1 MNGLFIFWIVL
12 IFVMP
17 SVKSLTGKGFDAEI
31 FQLLKD
37 ACNCVDTIPDQRST
51 MLQVYFLLYP
61 LFFLG
66 MAYTPKVKSKIVI
79 KHSHPFNGWIADADD
94 FSQMKKTHL
103 LFRNWCEIPSQWQDR
118 AAQTCSTWA
127 HDRSLQI
134 QMDIMVK
141 GKFQRVAEDQTP

>member
-1 MNGLFIFWIVL
+1 
-12 IFVMP
+12 MP

-37 ACNCVDTIPDQRST
+37 ACDAIVLIPFQIKDQQCYKVTSCCT
-51 MLQVYFLLYP
+51 P
-61 LFFLG
+61 WFFFG

-103 LFRNWCEIPSQWQDR
+103 LFRN
-118 AAQTCSTWA
+118 
-127 HDRSLQI
+127 
-134 QMDIMVK
+134 
-141 GKFQRVAEDQTP
+141 